1 MDLGLVPLC
10 PSLPGLPHSGRV
22 FKHVPS
28 PPCTQRAS
36 VLQPSAP
43 ISRHTAGKGAG
54 NELHSRIL
62 PGGGP
67 QASQSHGALRQIP
80 ERVFFGA
87 VFDKRPACGGS
98 SEWGGCASLSAG
110 SPGTFLGPGGE
121 TTHRGL
127 GRQLLTSEV

>member
-10 PSLPGLPHSGRV
+10 PSLPGLPYSGRV
-22 FKHVPS
+22 FMHVPS

-54 NELHSRIL
+54 NELHSPIL
-62 PGGGP
+62 PGGGPALSP

-80 ERVFFGA
+80 ETVLFGA
-87 VFDKRPACGGS
+87 GV
-98 SEWGGCASLSAG
+98 
-110 SPGTFLGPGGE
+110 
-121 TTHRGL
+121 
-127 GRQLLTSEV
+127 